1 MSASDASGEPPEIQ
15 LRRLARWACGVPFE
29 DLPADVVSLDDL
41 EAKFT
46 ELAEGAPPSADAP
59 RIIAAVFD
67 LDRGGPVS
75 ELREAMGRRRGGVE
89 LASKGGA

>member
-1 MSASDASGEPPEIQ
+1 M
-15 LRRLARWACGVPFE
+15 
-29 DLPADVVSLDDL
+29 DDL

-46 ELAEGAPPSADAP
+46 ELAEGARASADAP

-75 ELREAMGRRRGGVE
+75 ELREAMGRRRGCVE
-89 LASKGGA
+89 LPSKGGRDGQ